1 MKVIGIIP
9 VRMGST
15 RFPGKPLANI
25 HGIPMVGHVYG
36 RGKKAKLLDEIYIAT
51 CDQEIIDYSDSIGAN
66 SILTSKSHNR
76 ASERTE
82 EALKKIEDDK
92 NKVDII
98 VMLQGDEPLINP
110 RKIDQAVESLVNDSK
125 ASVVNVMQ
133 PITSEEE
140 FNSDH
145 TVKIVTDRN
154 GIALYFSREP
164 IPSNKMYNKKIRP
177 FKQTGLI
184 AFKRNSLIQFCKF
197 EPSIL
202 EIIESIDMN
211 RFLENGV
218 KVKMILEEESTLGVD
233 IEEQIKIVEDNYDW
247 DLDYEFLK

>member
-1 MKVIGIIP
+1 
-9 VRMGST
+9 
-15 RFPGKPLANI
+15 
-25 HGIPMVGHVYG
+25 
-36 RGKKAKLLDEIYIAT
+36 
-51 CDQEIIDYSDSIGAN
+51 
-66 SILTSKSHNR
+66 
-76 ASERTE
+76 
-82 EALKKIEDDK
+82 
-92 NKVDII
+92 
-98 VMLQGDEPLINP
+98 
-110 RKIDQAVESLVNDSK
+110 
-125 ASVVNVMQ
+125 
-133 PITSEEE
+133 
-140 FNSDH
+140 
-145 TVKIVTDRN
+145 
-154 GIALYFSREP
+154 P